1 VRVRPLSGC
10 QVLESTPSA
19 DKKLDKLR
27 SFVTCVC
34 SNESCSMGRQMHL
47 ACFEDIT
54 RRLMLNVTLNKET
67 ALHSWLRQETNTKD
81 GTRLLEFRA
90 NVSASDPLR
99 LAKKIWQHS
108 RESAILSICKC
119 RCGVGHLRYDPDACA
134 SCAGAEPDV
143 DETELKRREKQFAI
157 EERSRQAKE
166 EEAKRRN
173 EEREKRRAASL
184 LASLRHT
191 EQALRAREEKAARER
206 GQDVLA
212 SAFEPGKPW
221 ASMRAARPAA
231 SAAPGAPGAPK
242 SLSSLSPVGSSTSP
256 HTSERKGKCSGWSSS
271 WSLDAPD
278 EEARAFLW
286 TPPASPTLFPSEL
299 AAMSSAC
306 ASPTKVY
313 RTPTQRVEDP
323 RLAKLRADGDA
334 AREARAKAERLKKE
348 AEAAAAAE
356 WTAKA
361 AGGLPGNSG
370 SSSTADAHFVKL
382 RGLPYQINEQQ
393 ISAFFQ
399 PLFVVA
405 VQIAFSP
412 SRQPSGF
419 GYVQFRTPE
428 DTTQALHRT
437 NQVLGSRYVEIFRC
451 TRAEM
456 EQARM
461 HALTVMPSPRGHGG
475 APPAGQRGGGAI
487 QELERAHRPIWA
499 AQPAKCAKARAREPG
514 QQPLLTT
521 ACGCHDGCL
530 PSSAQSELSKTDAR
544 AERAAKAS
552 ATAEEPE
559 REELEREEEELSAAL
574 RAIERREIAEALAE
588 AAAAEAS
595 AAAEARRRQEDE
607 AEEAMLQAALEA
619 SRVLAAQE
627 ARAREAV
634 ARWRRES
641 DEQRRLERA
650 TQESLARAVVVEI
663 EISPEVAAEIAISPE
678 VAAAQDQEGR
688 HRRHLVV
695 EDADS
700 NLDVYAD
707 YFPHE
712 GVADAPAALSVAVL
726 AASPESPQSVLSV
739 IMGSGCSSLSPL
751 EAIPPQ
757 PVPSIPSPIPG
768 EVRPPCIHKQ
778 TIIEAV
784 EAWLADGGGARAP
797 ATTPHM
803 PTPRSPH
810 VAGRGGRGG
819 RGAGR
824 GARDHGHA

>member
-1 VRVRPLSGC
+1 
-10 QVLESTPSA
+10 
-19 DKKLDKLR
+19 
-27 SFVTCVC
+27 
-34 SNESCSMGRQMHL
+34 
-47 ACFEDIT
+47 
-54 RRLMLNVTLNKET
+54 
-67 ALHSWLRQETNTKD
+67 
-81 GTRLLEFRA
+81 
-90 NVSASDPLR
+90 
-99 LAKKIWQHS
+99 
-108 RESAILSICKC
+108 
-119 RCGVGHLRYDPDACA
+119 
-134 SCAGAEPDV
+134 
-143 DETELKRREKQFAI
+143 
-157 EERSRQAKE
+157 
-166 EEAKRRN
+166 
-173 EEREKRRAASL
+173 
-184 LASLRHT
+184 
-191 EQALRAREEKAARER
+191 
-206 GQDVLA
+206 
-212 SAFEPGKPW
+212 
-221 ASMRAARPAA
+221 
-231 SAAPGAPGAPK
+231 
-242 SLSSLSPVGSSTSP
+242 
-256 HTSERKGKCSGWSSS
+256 
-271 WSLDAPD
+271 
-278 EEARAFLW
+278 
-286 TPPASPTLFPSEL
+286 
-299 AAMSSAC
+299 
-306 ASPTKVY
+306 
-313 RTPTQRVEDP
+313 
-323 RLAKLRADGDA
+323 
-334 AREARAKAERLKKE
+334 
-348 AEAAAAAE
+348 
-356 WTAKA
+356 
-361 AGGLPGNSG
+361 
-370 SSSTADAHFVKL
+370 
-382 RGLPYQINEQQ
+382 
-393 ISAFFQ
+393 
-399 PLFVVA
+399 
-405 VQIAFSP
+405 
-412 SRQPSGF
+412 
-419 GYVQFRTPE
+419 
-428 DTTQALHRT
+428 
-437 NQVLGSRYVEIFRC
+437 
-451 TRAEM
+451 M

-461 HALTVMPSPRGHGG
+461 HALAVMPSPRGHGG

-650 TQESLARAVVVEI
+650 TQESLARAVVMEI
-663 EISPEVAAEIAISPE
+663 EISPAEH
-678 VAAAQDQEGR
+678 AAQDQEGR
-688 HRRHLVV
+688 FRRHLVV

-739 IMGSGCSSLSPL
+739 IVGSGCSSLSPL

>member
-1 VRVRPLSGC
+1 MGHQRKVEKSIT

-47 ACFEDIT
+47 ACFEDMT

-67 ALHSWLRQETNTKD
+67 TLHSWLRQETNTKD

-119 RCGVGHLRYDPDACA
+119 RCGVGHLRYEPDACA

-212 SAFEPGKPW
+212 SAFEPGKP
-221 ASMRAARPAA
+221 
-231 SAAPGAPGAPK
+231 
-242 SLSSLSPVGSSTSP
+242 
-256 HTSERKGKCSGWSSS
+256 
-271 WSLDAPD
+271 
-278 EEARAFLW
+278 
-286 TPPASPTLFPSEL
+286 EL

-382 RGLPYQINEQQ
+382 RGL
-393 ISAFFQ
+393 
-399 PLFVVA
+399 
-405 VQIAFSP
+405 
-412 SRQPSGF
+412 
-419 GYVQFRTPE
+419 
-428 DTTQALHRT
+428 
-437 NQVLGSRYVEIFRC
+437 
-451 TRAEM
+451 
-456 EQARM
+456 
-461 HALTVMPSPRGHGG
+461 
-475 APPAGQRGGGAI
+475 
-487 QELERAHRPIWA
+487 
-499 AQPAKCAKARAREPG
+499 
-514 QQPLLTT
+514 
-521 ACGCHDGCL
+521 
-530 PSSAQSELSKTDAR
+530 
-544 AERAAKAS
+544 
-552 ATAEEPE
+552 
-559 REELEREEEELSAAL
+559 
-574 RAIERREIAEALAE
+574 
-588 AAAAEAS
+588 
-595 AAAEARRRQEDE
+595 
-607 AEEAMLQAALEA
+607 
-619 SRVLAAQE
+619 
-627 ARAREAV
+627 
-634 ARWRRES
+634 
-641 DEQRRLERA
+641 
-650 TQESLARAVVVEI
+650 
-663 EISPEVAAEIAISPE
+663 
-678 VAAAQDQEGR
+678 
-688 HRRHLVV
+688 
-695 EDADS
+695 
-700 NLDVYAD
+700 
-707 YFPHE
+707 
-712 GVADAPAALSVAVL
+712 
-726 AASPESPQSVLSV
+726 
-739 IMGSGCSSLSPL
+739 
-751 EAIPPQ
+751 
-757 PVPSIPSPIPG
+757 
-768 EVRPPCIHKQ
+768 
-778 TIIEAV
+778 
-784 EAWLADGGGARAP
+784 
-797 ATTPHM
+797 
-803 PTPRSPH
+803 
-810 VAGRGGRGG
+810 
-819 RGAGR
+819 
-824 GARDHGHA
+824 